1 MHQDHNACGSL
12 TIIMSSQEAG
22 EWSIKT
28 TKVNPTAVD
37 KVRFNGKSTKVTN
50 TLDEIAI
57 FVMGGGGFN
66 VENGHEICSS
76 SNCGRRFSIQIIV
89 YLEESLL
96 QQLHKTDEKEYLKV
110 EDYSRLLA
118 LENKAIDIL
127 RQHHSSYSTTI

>member
-66 VENGHEICSS
+66 VENGHEIASS
-76 SNCGRRFSIQIIV
+76 SKCGRRYSIQIV
-89 YLEESLL
+89 VKLEESVKRLHESDEKLYLEE
-96 QQLHKTDEKEYLKV
+96 V
-110 EDYSRLLA
+110 DYSRSRLFFR
-118 LENKAIDIL
+118 I
-127 RQHHSSYSTTI
+127 YY

>member
-66 VENGHEICSS
+66 VENGHELASS
-76 SNCGRRFSIQIIV
+76 SKCGRRYSIQIV
-89 YLEESLL
+89 VKLEESVKRLHESDE
-96 QQLHKTDEKEYLKV
+96 QLY
-110 EDYSRLLA
+110 
-118 LENKAIDIL
+118 
-127 RQHHSSYSTTI
+127 